1 MARRTRRNLSD
12 PTVKRIVRQRSRQT
26 SPKIKANREK
36 INNNSRN
43 RIVFF
48 TILVFLIFCIIVIL
62 NSFSILRLDFFTQ
75 SEADSTKIQT
85 QQEIRKP
92 ISTTTNKVEEST
104 SSATEQ
110 ESEVSEVIQKIQ
122 VEVLNGC
129 GVAGVASRLTD
140 YLRDQDI
147 DVVSTGNYK
156 SFNVSTSF
164 IFNRSG
170 KTENS
175 QQIAELLGL
184 DVQNIRES
192 IDTSLQMDATVVI
205 GKDYKNIKPFLN

>member
-12 PTVKRIVRQRSRQT
+12 PTVKKIVRQRSRQT

-85 QQEIRKP
+85 QQEIPKP
-92 ISTTTNKVEEST
+92 VSTTTNKVEEST
-104 SSATEQ
+104 SSVTGQ
-110 ESEVSEVIQKIQ
+110 ESEGSKVIQKIQ

-129 GVAGVASRLTD
+129 GVARVASRLTD

-170 KTENS
+170 KAENS
-175 QQIAELLGL
+175 QQIAKLLGL

-192 IDTSLQMDATVVI
+192 IDTSLQLDATVVI
-205 GKDYKNIKPFLN
+205 GKNYKNIKPFLN